1 MCFLFFYFFIFC
13 FYVPSAAADPILTD
27 QREWQGLAPY
37 LQGTDPARVP
47 AQERLGKDGVVRPR
61 PHVRAQGCV
70 CDACVGFGVTICLKT
85 ALSHYEFIDEKG
97 KDCGLNV
104 RNRSHEIVVFLGD
117 TERIKEA
124 RRVGTIP
131 SYYSTAVLM
140 QL

>member
-1 MCFLFFYFFIFC
+1 
-13 FYVPSAAADPILTD
+13 
-27 QREWQGLAPY
+27 
-37 LQGTDPARVP
+37 
-47 AQERLGKDGVVRPR
+47 
-61 PHVRAQGCV
+61 
-70 CDACVGFGVTICLKT
+70 
-85 ALSHYEFIDEKG
+85 
-97 KDCGLNV
+97 V